1 MKKTAHLVLTGYEPS
16 KIEGTISQ
24 IKKYTK
30 QIGLEAKEES
40 VLVKGKSELWG
51 CQKDDTKQK
60 SILVSGSME
69 DLQKLIKF
77 KTVDGVY
84 LQLLLTKES

>member
-1 MKKTAHLVLTGYEPS
+1 MQKSAHLVLTGYELS
-16 KIEGTISQ
+16 KINETMSK

-30 QIGLEAKEES
+30 EIGLQVKDES
-40 VLVKGKSELWG
+40 SPAKGKSELWG

-60 SILVSGSME
+60 SILVSGSTE

-77 KTVDGVY
+77 KTADGVY
-84 LQLLLTKES
+84 LQLLLK

>member
-1 MKKTAHLVLTGYEPS
+1 MKKFAHLVLTGYELP
-16 KIEGTISQ
+16 KIEGTVSQ

-30 QIGLEAKEES
+30 QIGLEVKEES
-40 VLVKGKSELWG
+40 VSIKGKSELWG

-69 DLQKLIKF
+69 DLQKLLKF
-77 KTVDGVY
+77 KTADGVY
-84 LQLLLTKES
+84 LQLLLK